1 MREAQYQAK
10 LIKKLET
17 LFPGC
22 LIIRIDSRQIQG
34 LPDILILFNDKWA
47 VLEIKM
53 AEGSAIQP
61 NQEYYVN
68 LLNDMSYAS
77 FVNPKNEEEVL
88 SDLQHTFGVIR
99 EARIP

>member
-1 MREAQYQAK
+1 MREGQYQTK
-10 LIKKLET
+10 LIHKLET

-34 LPDILILFNDKWA
+34 LPDILILFNDHWA
-47 VLEIKM
+47 VLEVKM
-53 AEGSAIQP
+53 GDTSHVQP

-68 LLNDMSYAS
+68 LLNDMSFAS
-77 FVNPKNEEEVL
+77 FINPANEEEVL
-88 SDLQHTFGVIR
+88 SDLQSAFGIIR

>member
-22 LIIRIDSRQIQG
+22 LIIKIDSRQIQG
-34 LPDILILFNDKWA
+34 LPDILILFNDRWA

-53 AEGSAIQP
+53 SDASAIQP

-77 FVNPKNEEEVL
+77 FINPENEGEVL
-88 SDLQHTFGVIR
+88 SDLQSAFGVIR

>member
-1 MREAQYQAK
+1 MKETQYQAK

-34 LPDILILFNDKWA
+34 LPDILILFNDHWA
-47 VLEIKM
+47 VLEVKL
-53 AEGSAIQP
+53 ADDSRTQP

-68 LLNDMSYAS
+68 MLNDMSYAS
-77 FVNPKNEEEVL
+77 FINPENEEEVL
-88 SDLQHTFGVIR
+88 SDLQSAFGIIR
-99 EARIP
+99 AARIP

>member
-1 MREAQYQAK
+1 MRESLYQAK

-34 LPDILILFNDKWA
+34 LPDILILFNDRWA
-47 VLEIKM
+47 VLEVKM
-53 AEGSAIQP
+53 SENSATQP

-77 FVNPKNEEEVL
+77 FINPENEEEML
-88 SDLQHTFGVIR
+88 SDLQSTFGLIR
-99 EARIP
+99 ETRIP